1 MKKDYAIQA
10 LSWVPNLYFPVAL
23 IYHFL
28 VCVLNILMNCL
39 INLDANNQQ

>member
-1 MKKDYAIQA
+1 MKNENATQA
-10 LSWVPNLYFPVAL
+10 LSQVLNLYFHVAL

-28 VCVLNILMNCL
+28 FCVLNMLTNCL